1 MDISVIIPCYN
12 SFDALCRCLYSLEC
26 QKKKEFEVIIIDD
39 SSTDGTYEKIK
50 KNRAEYNLK
59 IKIGKTDKN
68 SGPGVAR
75 NIGIEMAE
83 GEFLAFCDCD
93 DTYEPEYLDEMYK
106 RAMADNADIVMC
118 NYRHIYEN
126 GQKKE
131 INYTK
136 IFNESEDPNKYIIYS
151 KASFCLLLI
160 RKALFENIKIPAIY
174 QGEDM
179 ATIPILLSKA
189 QMITHTDKILYNY
202 YVHNG
207 STSNSNY
214 FNAYNSLQKVYSAI
228 ENNCGKMSQDILE
241 FWGIK
246 IFLYG
251 SLLNGMKAKVPI
263 KEINKVY
270 CNFGKKYP
278 NWGKNRYIKDMD
290 FRYRLFLFLL
300 EKNIYIGCYLF
311 AQVHKYKT
319 EGR

>member
-12 SFDALCRCLYSLEC
+12 SFDALCRCLHSLEC

-126 GQKKE
+126 GQKRE

-136 IFNESEDPNKYIIYS
+136 IFNESKDANKYLIYS
-151 KASFCLLLI
+151 KASLCLLLI
-160 RKALFENIKIPAIY
+160 RKILFENLKIPAIY

-179 ATIPILLSKA
+179 ATIPILLGKA
-189 QMITHTDKILYNY
+189 QRITHTDKILYNY
-202 YVHNG
+202 YIHNG

-214 FNAYNSLQKVYSAI
+214 FNAYNSLRKVFGII
-228 ENNCGKMSQDILE
+228 ENNCVTMSKVILE

-251 SLLNGMKAKVPI
+251 AILNGMKAKVSI

-270 CNFGKKYP
+270 SKFIKKYP
-278 NWGKNRYIKDMD
+278 NWNHNKYVQDMD

-300 EKNIYIGCYLF
+300 GKHMYRSCYLF
-311 AQVHKYKT
+311 AQIHKLKT
-319 EGR
+319 EGK